1 MPQAN
6 ETRGAMLRL
15 MYYDDFTR
23 SWRLKAPYVLA
34 LWTIGAGLVV
44 SWIVAVW

>member
-1 MPQAN
+1 MPQQSKGV
-6 ETRGAMLRL
+6 TTRL

-23 SWRLKAPYVLA
+23 SWRLKAPYALA
-34 LWTIGAGLVV
+34 LWVVGAGLVV

>member
-1 MPQAN
+1 MPQSNQGKGVTA
-6 ETRGAMLRL
+6 RL

-23 SWRLKAPYVLA
+23 SYRLKPPYALA
-34 LWTIGAGLVV
+34 LWIIGAGLVV